1 MCESALYLVDKEGEK
16 LIMEN
21 VELVE
26 AQNGK
31 LSVVDLFGERKE
43 IKGRVKSL
51 SLVDHKILV
60 EPLP

>member
-1 MCESALYLVDKEGEK
+1 MCESALYLVDKECEK

-43 IKGRVKSL
+43 IKGRVKTL
-51 SLVDHKILV
+51 SLVEHKILA